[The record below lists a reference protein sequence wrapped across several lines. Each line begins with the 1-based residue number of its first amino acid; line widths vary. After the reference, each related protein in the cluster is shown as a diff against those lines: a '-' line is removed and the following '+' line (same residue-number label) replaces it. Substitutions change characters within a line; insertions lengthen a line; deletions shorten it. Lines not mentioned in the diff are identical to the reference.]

1 MDNFLN
7 LIKKDFHNDKRFTEI
22 ESFIFE
28 IILKHIKDL
37 IFIMKVE
44 NDDSFTYLFVNDI
57 GIQHAKFGS
66 KYNGKTFYDLQP
78 KEIADHLHE
87 KYSIVRE
94 QKQPYSFQ
102 DKLEVVKDTFTYGET
117 ILTPILNEKEEVIY
131 IIGVTRDITERMNE
145 KGLLVES
152 QQMYKSLVDHNMD
165 AVFSLDLEGQIRSVN
180 PSAISMMNVVDSLIG
195 LSIFDLFQY
204 EFQRVLNK
212 SFDQTVKGIASE
224 GETSLLLAKKN
235 MNVHYKT
242 VPIITNEEVSGIF
255 LLLRDITEKAK
266 QAAVIEHMAYHDPL
280 TGLLNRSALKKD
292 LKELLALGKQNK
304 QPLAL
309 MFMDLDRFKM
319 LNDTLG
325 HNSGD
330 KLLIE
335 VSKRL
340 EQINHQDFNVYR
352 YGGDEFIV
360 VLQNTSRNGAESVAE
375 QMIRMFKEPFYIN
388 EILYFISLSIG
399 ISIFPDHSENEDVL
413 ITKADKALYFVKQR
427 SRADFQFYAQEM
439 EKNTNE
445 LLLIE
450 TALRRAV
457 EHDELVLY
465 YQPQIDLASGEIVSY
480 EALLRWKHPVLG
492 IISPA
497 KFIPIAEESGLII
510 PIGEWVIEEVCKQ
523 LWNWNEAGVSET
535 VVAIN
540 LSAKQFQQPHLV
552 DMIES
557 LFNTYS
563 ITPSQIEFEITEGA
577 LQNAEEALVMIQRLK
592 NLGVM
597 ISIDDFGTGF
607 SSLMYLKQ
615 FPIDS
620 LKIDQSFIK
629 DVLNDKKDEAIVTT
643 ILHLAYHLDL
653 SVIAEGIETQEQLE
667 FLSRMNCQK
676 GQGYLFSR
684 PVHPEVLNREN
695 QKS

>member
-266 QAAVIEHMAYHDPL
+266 QATVIEHMAYHDPL

-399 ISIFPDHSENEDVL
+399 ISIFPDHSESEDVL